1 MYEDTICAMATAPGQ
16 AGVSIVRVSGPA
28 ALSIGKKVFFP
39 IKNQKIRNP
48 RHMYLGEVRL
58 NEEPL
63 DHALGVYFG
72 APSSYTGEDVFEIH
86 CHGGQVVVQMI
97 MAALLKSGARP
108 AEPGEFTKR
117 AFLNGKMDLSMAEAV
132 ADQIGALSVSGA
144 KQAAKQASGALYEK
158 IAALQDTLTNVLAEL
173 EAGIEY
179 PEEDLEEGITKD
191 TLPWLK
197 EALADIQKLE
207 SSFRQGKII
216 KEGLR
221 IALVGKPNVG
231 KSSLLNAIFGE
242 DRAIVSDIPGT
253 TRDVVSEYYT
263 IHGVPLLFLDTA
275 GMRKTEDVIE
285 KIGVDRTLKVIEDA
299 SLVLLV
305 LDGAKPLQQED
316 MDAFAYAKKQ
326 GKPIFL
332 LRNKAD
338 LTIGLSQREI
348 EQAFGQSAMDISAL
362 YNQGIETLLEAL
374 YQIAVGDV
382 ALQEG
387 LMITNERHAYALQE
401 AAVGLKDAIVA
412 LETQVDMDCVSI
424 DITNA
429 WRALGEITG
438 QTVSDQIIARIFEKF
453 CLGK

>member
-1 MYEDTICAMATAPGQ
+1 MYEDTICAVATAAGQ
-16 AGVSIVRVSGPA
+16 AGVSIVRVSGPE
-28 ALSIGKKVFFP
+28 ALFIAEKVFFP
-39 IKNQKIRNP
+39 ARNKKIEIP
-48 RHMYLGEVRL
+48 RHMYLGEVRA
-58 NEEPL
+58 EQKAL
-63 DHALGVYFG
+63 DHALGVYFKE
-72 APSSYTGEDVFEIH
+72 PSSYTGEDVFEIH

-97 MAALLKSGARP
+97 VAALLRSGARP

-132 ADQIGALSVSGA
+132 ADQISALSISGA
-144 KQAAKQASGALYEK
+144 MQAAQQAGGVLYGK
-158 IAALQDTLTNVLAEL
+158 IDELQNTLTNVLAEL

-191 TLPWLK
+191 TLPWLV
-197 EALADIQKLE
+197 EALAEITILLA
-207 SSFRQGKII
+207 SFRQGKII

-221 IALVGKPNVG
+221 VALIGKPNVG
-231 KSSLLNAIFGE
+231 KSSLLNAIFEE

-253 TRDVVSEYYT
+253 TRDVVSEYYS

-275 GMRKTEDVIE
+275 GMRETQDIIE
-285 KIGVDRTLKVIEDA
+285 KIGVDKTLKVIDEA

-305 LDGAKPLQQED
+305 LDGALPLQQED
-316 MDAFAYAKKQ
+316 MDAYSYAKEQ
-326 GKPIFL
+326 EKPILL

-338 LTIGLSQREI
+338 LSAVLTQSEI
-348 EQAFGQSAMDISAL
+348 EQAFGQGAMDISAL
-362 YNQGIETLLEAL
+362 YKQGIEALLEKI
-374 YQIAVGDV
+374 YQTAVGDM

-387 LMITNERHAYALQE
+387 LMITNERHAYALRE
-401 AAVGLKDAIVA
+401 AKQALQDAIFA

-424 DITNA
+424 DIKNA

-438 QTVSDQIIARIFEKF
+438 KTVSDQIIERIFEKF